1 VRICRKCAGNM
12 RGEGTLC
19 SYCRGR
25 SVPRVPMKK
34 TTQRDK
40 RQAKAKAQ
48 TIVKTAVA
56 MARSD
61 DALLNQQAVAVQ
73 SCQTSIV
80 REEMDK
86 ARKGGYTYK
95 SAVAQGL
102 ARFPIGETRN
112 VLILATE
119 HAAVG
124 LQSQA
129 VVNLKKA
136 MPEEVAVACFGDS
149 FDKGL
154 LAVMEDRN
162 FDFTELNQSHG
173 KRLLDQCE
181 AWAYKI
187 HTLFQ
192 KHREVVIHCNHG
204 RTRTPIVAIAY
215 LWLYSNV
222 GETIKALAKSVRDKI
237 MTERPGCGQVL
248 GDGSKMV
255 NVLEYGALKRER
267 WQRRQEKK

>member
-1 VRICRKCAGNM
+1 
-12 RGEGTLC
+12 
-19 SYCRGR
+19 
-25 SVPRVPMKK
+25 MKK
-34 TTQRDK
+34 TTQRDR
-40 RQAKAKAQ
+40 RQAKTKAQ
-48 TIVKTAVA
+48 TIVKTA
-56 MARSD
+56 RSD
-61 DALLNQQAVAVQ
+61 DALPNQQAVAVQ

-80 REEMDK
+80 QEEMEK
-86 ARKGGYTYK
+86 ARKGGYVYR

-102 ARFPIGETRN
+102 ARFPIGETGN

-136 MPEEVAVACFGDS
+136 MPEEVAVARFGDS

-154 LAVMEDRN
+154 LAVMEDKN
-162 FDFTELNQSHG
+162 FDFTELDRVG
-173 KRLLDQCE
+173 GTRLLDQCE

-192 KHREVVIHCNHG
+192 RHREVVIHCNHG

-215 LWLYSNV
+215 LWLYSNA

-237 MTERPGCGQVL
+237 MTERPNCGQVL

-255 NVLEYGALKRER
+255 NVLEHGALTRER
-267 WQRRQEKK
+267 WKTRQGKK